1 MSAAVVVDTNI
12 LVRAT
17 LSGKGLNDAV
27 LEKIG
32 TGKLALVYSQEQLA
46 ELAEVLTYPRV
57 EKKYAVNRE
66 IVEELLVW
74 IDQVGRELEPVETN
88 LCRDQDDNH
97 IVGLALSAAKF
108 KQVYLITG
116 DRDILALKK
125 KLKGITISTAGEF
138 LRNAEG

>member
-32 TGKLALVYSQEQLA
+32 TGGAALVYSQEQLA
-46 ELAEVLTYPRV
+46 ELAEVLTYARI
-57 EKKYAVNRE
+57 EKKYRVDRDVIEEIIVWVNRIGTE
-66 IVEELLVW
+66 IEA
-74 IDQVGRELEPVETN
+74 VETD
-88 LCRDQDDNH
+88 LCRDADDNH

-108 KQVYLITG
+108 KQVYLVSG

-125 KLKGITISTAGEF
+125 KLKGITILTAGEF
-138 LRNAEG
+138 LRNTKG

>member
-46 ELAEVLTYPRV
+46 ELAEVLTYARI
-57 EKKYAVNRE
+57 EKKYRVDRDVIEKILVWVNRVGTE
-66 IVEELLVW
+66 IEAVE
-74 IDQVGRELEPVETN
+74 
-88 LCRDQDDNH
+88 
-97 IVGLALSAAKF
+97 IVGLALSAAKL
-108 KQVYLITG
+108 KQVYLVSG

-125 KLKGITISTAGEF
+125 KLKGITILTAGEF
-138 LRNAEG
+138 LRSTEG